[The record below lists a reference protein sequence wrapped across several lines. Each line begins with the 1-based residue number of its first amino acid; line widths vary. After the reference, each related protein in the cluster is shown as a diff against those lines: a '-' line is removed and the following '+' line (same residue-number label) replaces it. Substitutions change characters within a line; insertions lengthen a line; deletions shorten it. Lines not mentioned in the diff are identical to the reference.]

1 MGRKAQSFKEDLVA
15 GSVCGITTVM
25 ISHPIETLLI
35 QRKINS
41 PEVYQNMFHSL
52 RLIYK
57 RQGLIDGFYR
67 GNMSLPLIS
76 PAFITA
82 TQFFLYGQLKR
93 EFVKK
98 ENEIKEYLFCGA
110 FTGLILSL
118 IETPMGLI
126 LGQIHGN
133 LNRRHTHVF
142 DFHLKDCCKY
152 IYENNGGFKG
162 FYKGLSATIIS
173 SMTTSMFY
181 FGGYEYMKKHLYEK
195 HFEFLSL
202 RKNQSYLRK
211 DILLSGAI
219 GGLFAW
225 SICYPLDLIR
235 LEIQSDDLRPGKKK
249 YSSYFDCI
257 KQIYQENNSI
267 KSFYKGCFPGILKAI
282 PINAACFL
290 AYEEVYRLFS

>member
-1 MGRKAQSFKEDLVA
+1 
-15 GSVCGITTVM
+15 
-25 ISHPIETLLI
+25 
-35 QRKINS
+35 
-41 PEVYQNMFHSL
+41 
-52 RLIYK
+52 
-57 RQGLIDGFYR
+57 
-67 GNMSLPLIS
+67 
-76 PAFITA
+76 
-82 TQFFLYGQLKR
+82 
-93 EFVKK
+93 
-98 ENEIKEYLFCGA
+98 
-110 FTGLILSL
+110 
-118 IETPMGLI
+118 MGLI